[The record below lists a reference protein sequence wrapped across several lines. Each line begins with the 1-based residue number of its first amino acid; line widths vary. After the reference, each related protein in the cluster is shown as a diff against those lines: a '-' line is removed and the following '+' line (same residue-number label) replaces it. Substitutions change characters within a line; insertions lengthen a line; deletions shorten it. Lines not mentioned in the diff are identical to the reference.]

1 MKSEREKQYNFKI
14 LAMLLEN
21 PVITVCFIAQEI
33 GLSEKTVR
41 NHLKVINDFL
51 KKNNLGIIEKK
62 QRIGVWLNTTHETKI
77 ILENMI
83 SENTSE
89 LYLQDSDL
97 RLNEVIRSIFLMKDN
112 CRKTITGLASSLYLS
127 IPTTLGIFKQAVE
140 WFGENGVKVYLVRN
154 KGICVEGEE
163 IHYRRA
169 LKNFIFHK
177 NDAAALQSQVQ
188 TLMPGLNSLK
198 VRTILLQNEEQWR
211 LSFSDESFK
220 KIWIE
225 LCIAIYRMNTTKNK
239 VEIDSEEE
247 KIIVKCNEY
256 SFTQTL
262 FEKVEKEFAIEV
274 EHNEVVALAKEILSA
289 NYLGR
294 VIADSPAVEVLAYD
308 LKLKEFVSKTI
319 STISAIIDEDLSDDM
334 DLFNSLLQHMG
345 PAIFRLRYRNDKSE
359 TKIGYIKNDYKKV
372 YRAAWA
378 TSYLFEEYF
387 DVQVTEDELIYI
399 TLYVQVALERK
410 TRPMH
415 AILVSQTGLGYS
427 QLLCEKIKKLIPQI
441 KDIEIARFEGFDYK
455 NCSHNDIILSP
466 TPLPNKVENFIL
478 IDPTMSDESV
488 MILSMQVRKIAEDIA
503 KKEERLDN
511 SCYTLLQPKL
521 MYTSF
526 EANSKE
532 EVLKL
537 LTSQLIE
544 NGCVSEGY
552 YESVM
557 KREQA
562 TTTAIGN
569 GVAIPHGFSTCINE
583 SKVCICI
590 LKKPIQWDDDLVDVI
605 FFLAFRAKSH
615 QEMGIIQLFYKH
627 LIKLTATDEK
637 VDILRKIPSG
647 AEMYKYLIS

>member
-1 MKSEREKQYNFKI
+1 MKSEREKQYNCKI
-14 LAMLLEN
+14 LEMLLAN
-21 PVITVCFIAQEI
+21 PVITVAFIAQEI

-51 KKNNLGIIEKK
+51 EKNNLGVVEKK
-62 QRIGVWLNTTHETKI
+62 QRIGVWLNATHDEKI

-97 RLNEVIRSIFLMKDN
+97 RQNAIIRSIFQMKEN
-112 CRKTITGLASSLYLS
+112 NRKTMIGLASSLYLS
-127 IPTTLGIFKQAVE
+127 VPTALGIFKQAVE
-140 WFGENGVKVYLVRN
+140 WFAENGIRVYLVRN
-154 KGICVEGEE
+154 KGICIEGQE

-169 LKNFIFHK
+169 LKNFLFHK
-177 NDAAALQSQVQ
+177 NDHADLQSQLQ
-188 TLMPGLNSLK
+188 LFTPGLDISK
-198 VRTILLQNEEQWR
+198 VRTLLLKNEEQWR

-220 KIWIE
+220 KIWIA
-225 LCIAIYRMNTTKNK
+225 LCVAIYRMNTTKNA
-239 VEIDSEEE
+239 VEIDEEEE
-247 KIIVKCNEY
+247 KIIVKSNEY

-262 FEKVEKEFAIEV
+262 FEKVEKEFSIEV

-294 VIADSPAVEVLAYD
+294 DIGDSAAVEVLAYD
-308 LKLKEFVSKTI
+308 VKLKEFVKRII
-319 STISAIIDEDLSDDM
+319 STISAIIDEDLREDV
-334 DLFNSLLQHMG
+334 DLFNSLLQHMA
-345 PAIFRLRYRNDKSE
+345 PAIFRLRYRNDRSE
-359 TKIGYIKNDYKKV
+359 TKIGYIKKDYKKV

-378 TSYLFEEYF
+378 TSFLFEEYF
-387 DVQVTEDELIYI
+387 DVQVTDDELIYI

-427 QLLCEKIKKLIPQI
+427 QLLCTKIKKLIPQI
-441 KDIEIARFEGFDYK
+441 RDIDIARFEGFDHT
-455 NCSHNDIILSP
+455 SISQNDIVLS
-466 TPLPNKVENFIL
+466 TNPLPFKVENLIL
-478 IDPTMSDESV
+478 VDPAMADESV
-488 MILSMQVRKIAEDIA
+488 MILRQQVRKIAEDIA
-503 KKEERLDN
+503 KKEERLDS
-511 SCYTLLQPKL
+511 SCYPLLQPKL

-526 EANSKE
+526 EGNSKE
-532 EVLKL
+532 EVLKY
-537 LTSQLIE
+537 LTEQLIE
-544 NGCVSEGY
+544 NGYVSEGY
-552 YESVM
+552 FESVM

-583 SKVCICI
+583 SKVCICV
-590 LKKPIQWDDDLVDVI
+590 LKEPIQWDDDLVDVI

-615 QEMGIIQLFYKH
+615 EEMRFIQLFYKH

-637 VDILRKIPSG
+637 VDILRRIPTG